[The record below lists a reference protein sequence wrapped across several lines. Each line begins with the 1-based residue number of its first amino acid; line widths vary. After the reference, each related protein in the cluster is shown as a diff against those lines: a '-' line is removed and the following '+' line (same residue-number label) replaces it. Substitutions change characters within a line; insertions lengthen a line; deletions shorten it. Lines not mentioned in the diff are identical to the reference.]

1 MKLRR
6 KLLGIASA
14 VAAAGTLALTGITG
28 AAASGSSS
36 GFIHVT
42 LMGTNPANNA
52 TRTIIITGSITAG
65 GIDHPGNQTDNVV
78 FPDGTLTITHHRTAG
93 TQRFNATTCLG
104 QIAENGTYTLSGG
117 TGAYT
122 GISGHGI
129 YRANIT
135 IVSARDSGGACSNKL
150 PPAAFQF
157 VVRAQG
163 PVSGA

>member
-1 MKLRR
+1 MVQRCRAAWPFINGGGTTKKLSR

-78 FPDGTLTITHHRTAG
+78 F
-93 TQRFNATTCLG
+93 
-104 QIAENGTYTLSGG
+104 LSL
-117 TGAYT
+117 
-122 GISGHGI
+122 IHI
-129 YRANIT
+129 
-135 IVSARDSGGACSNKL
+135 
-150 PPAAFQF
+150 
-157 VVRAQG
+157 
-163 PVSGA
+163 